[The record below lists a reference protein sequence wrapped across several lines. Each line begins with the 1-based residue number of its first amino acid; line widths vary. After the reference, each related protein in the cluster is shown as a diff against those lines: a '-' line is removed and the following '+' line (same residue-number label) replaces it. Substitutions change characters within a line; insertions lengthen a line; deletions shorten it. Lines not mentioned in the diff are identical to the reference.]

1 MEASHESAE
10 LPPTYRWP
18 GPGSVHEA
26 LRGVFVLFFFAFFV
40 GGFGISTFVLDWAML
55 KLGVLWSPKYM
66 LRLMGD

>member
-26 LRGVFVLFFFAFFV
+26 LRGVFVFFVFDFFV
-40 GGFGISTFVLDWAML
+40 GGFGISVCA
-55 KLGVLWSPKYM
+55 
-66 LRLMGD
+66 